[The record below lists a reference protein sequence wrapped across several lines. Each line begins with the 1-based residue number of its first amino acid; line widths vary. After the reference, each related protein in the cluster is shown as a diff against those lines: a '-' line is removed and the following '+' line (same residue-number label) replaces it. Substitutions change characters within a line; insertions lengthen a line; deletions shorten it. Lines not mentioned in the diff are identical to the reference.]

1 MGLSERQQRIYEF
14 ITKFMGEKGRPPT
27 IREIG
32 AKVGI
37 TSTSVVNYN
46 LNILVREGL
55 IQREK
60 EVSRGL
66 RVVGANAA
74 RSIGGAGF
82 VQIPLLGKI
91 AAGHPIPVPEAGL
104 APYDGETL
112 SFTRDLVPDQ
122 EGLFALEVKGNSM
135 IDALI
140 NDGDIVVMKKQET
153 AQNGDMVAVWLK
165 EEKETTLKRLYR
177 ERNRIRLQPMNP
189 SMKPFYADPR
199 NVEVQGKVV
208 LVIRQVQKLPA

>member
-14 ITKFMGEKGRPPT
+14 ISKFTGEKGRPPT

-66 RVVGANAA
+66 RVVGAAA
-74 RSIGGAGF
+74 AKSMLGTGF

-91 AAGHPIPVPEAGL
+91 AAGHPISVPEAGL

-112 SFTRDLVPDQ
+112 SLTRDLVPDQ
-122 EGLFALEVKGNSM
+122 EGLFALEVKGTSM

-189 SMKPFYADPR
+189 TMKAFYADPR

-208 LVIRQVQKLPA
+208 LVIRQLQRLPA